1 MIESKEDL
9 KKYIA
14 DDMSFYHQYAKRD
27 RLILRVIQDPAYL
40 ITQYLRFLRKEEYY
54 FNVRHDIWGKAL
66 YFYYFRKKNQL
77 GNKLGFK
84 IPKNCFGPGLTIYH
98 HGNII
103 VNEAARI
110 GANCRLHGNN
120 CIGNKG
126 TVDLAPVIGDNLDLG
141 FGACVIGDVILGDNL
156 TVGANAIV
164 VKSFPNGNTT
174 LAGVPAKELKV

>member
-1 MIESKEDL
+1 MIESKGDL
-9 KKYIA
+9 KRYIA

-126 TVDLAPVIGDNLDLG
+126 NVDLAPMIGDNLDLG
-141 FGACVIGDVILGDNL
+141 FGACVIGGVTLGDNA
-156 TVGANAIV
+156 TVGANAVV
-164 VKSFPNGNTT
+164 VKSNPENTIT
-174 LAGVPAKELKV
+174 LVGVPARELKV